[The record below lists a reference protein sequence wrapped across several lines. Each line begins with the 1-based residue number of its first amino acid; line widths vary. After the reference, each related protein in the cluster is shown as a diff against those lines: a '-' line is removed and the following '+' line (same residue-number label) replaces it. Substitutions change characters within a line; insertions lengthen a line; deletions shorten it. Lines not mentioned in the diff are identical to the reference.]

1 MSALVDSN
9 VILDIFTRDPEWF
22 AWSASTIASAA
33 SQSGLIINP
42 VIYAEV
48 SVRFSRIEDLDAALP
63 LDRFAREPIPYSAAF
78 LVGKAFSIGDIGIA
92 TQFVNFRHAGYTVD
106 AKRWPKLAGYVAGV
120 HARPSFK
127 RLIEAETAFFGTAA

>member
-22 AWSASTIASAA
+22 EWSSSVLVSAA
-33 SQSGLIINP
+33 SRSGLVINP

-63 LDRFAREPIPYSAAF
+63 LDQFAREPIPYPAAF
-78 LVGKAFSIGDIGIA
+78 LVGKAFVLYRRRGGARSSPLPDFFIGA
-92 TQFVNFRHAGYTVD
+92 HA
-106 AKRWPKLAGYVAGV
+106 AVAG
-120 HARPSFK
+120 HQLITRDAT
-127 RLIEAETAFFGTAA
+127 RLRSYFPNLDLISP

>member
-22 AWSASTIASAA
+22 EWSSSVLVSAA
-33 SQSGLIINP
+33 SRSGLAINP

-63 LDRFAREPIPYSAAF
+63 LDQFAREPIPYPAAF
-78 LVGKAFSIGDIGIA
+78 LVGKAFVLYRRRGGARSSPLPDFFIGA
-92 TQFVNFRHAGYTVD
+92 HA
-106 AKRWPKLAGYVAGV
+106 AVAG
-120 HARPSFK
+120 HQLITRDAT
-127 RLIEAETAFFGTAA
+127 RLRSYFPNLDLISP

>member
-22 AWSASTIASAA
+22 EWSSSVLVSAA
-33 SQSGLIINP
+33 SRSGLVINP

-63 LDRFAREPIPYSAAF
+63 LDQFAREPIPYPAAF
-78 LVGKAFSIGDIGIA
+78 LVGKAFVLYRRRGGARSSPLPDFFIGAHAAVTGHQLITRDA
-92 TQFVNFRHAGYTVD
+92 T
-106 AKRWPKLAGYVAGV
+106 
-120 HARPSFK
+120 
-127 RLIEAETAFFGTAA
+127 RLRSYFPNLDLISP

>member
-22 AWSASTIASAA
+22 EWSSSVLVSAA
-33 SQSGLIINP
+33 SRSGLVINP

-63 LDRFAREPIPYSAAF
+63 LDQFAGEPIPYPAAF
-78 LVGKAFSIGDIGIA
+78 LVGKAFVLYRRRGGARSSPLPDFFIGAHAAVTGHQLITRDA
-92 TQFVNFRHAGYTVD
+92 T
-106 AKRWPKLAGYVAGV
+106 
-120 HARPSFK
+120 
-127 RLIEAETAFFGTAA
+127 RLRSYFPNLDLISP

>member
-22 AWSASTIASAA
+22 EWSSGALASAA
-33 SQSGLIINP
+33 SRSGLVINP

-63 LDRFAREPIPYSAAF
+63 LDQFARQPIPYAAAF
-78 LVGKAFSIGDIGIA
+78 LVGKAFVLYRRRGGARSSPSPDFFIGA
-92 TQFVNFRHAGYTVD
+92 HAAVTGHQLITRD
-106 AKRWPKLAGYVAGV
+106 P
-120 HARPSFK
+120 ARFASYFPNLD
-127 RLIEAETAFFGTAA
+127 LISP

>member
-9 VILDIFTRDPEWF
+9 VILDIFTRDREWF
-22 AWSASTIASAA
+22 AWSASTLASAA

-63 LDRFAREPIPYSAAF
+63 LDRFAREPIPYPAAF
-78 LVGKAFSIGDIGIA
+78 LVGKAFVLYRRRGG
-92 TQFVNFRHAGYTVD
+92 
-106 AKRWPKLAGYVAGV
+106 
-120 HARPSFK
+120 ARPSPLPDFFIGAHATVAGHQ
-127 RLIEAETAFFGTAA
+127 LITRDPARFVSYFPKLDLITP